1 MISIV
6 YVYSERGRGGG
17 CFIQWKTNR
26 ASNLL
31 SLWSAVALNWSV
43 IQF

>member
-1 MISIV
+1 MCIV
-6 YVYSERGRGGG
+6 NGGG
-17 CFIQWKTNR
+17 GGGGGFIQWKTNC

>member
-6 YVYSERGRGGG
+6 YVYSERGVGGALSNE
-17 CFIQWKTNR
+17 T
-26 ASNLL
+26 NLL